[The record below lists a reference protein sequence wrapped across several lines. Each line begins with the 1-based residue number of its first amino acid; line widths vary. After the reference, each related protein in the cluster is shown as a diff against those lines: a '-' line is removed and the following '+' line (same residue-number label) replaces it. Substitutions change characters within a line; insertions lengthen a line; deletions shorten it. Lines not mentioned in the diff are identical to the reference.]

1 MKIISKPTVHI
12 ENPYK
17 DRVYTCPNCGVKF
30 QVEDSDVKDVIV
42 KPVTECFSQWYE
54 HNINRNWILRFI
66 PCECGHLVNLTKL
79 VAIDYCWDIWDIEFN
94 GEEIKKENNNEND

>member
-17 DRVYTCPNCGVKF
+17 DRIYTCPNCGVKF

-42 KPVTECFSQWYE
+42 KPVTECFSCCHE
-54 HNINRNWILRFI
+54 HNINRRWVLRFI
-66 PCECGHLVNLTKL
+66 RCECGSLVNLTKL
-79 VAIDYCWDIWDIEFN
+79 VAHDYLLDEWDIDFA